1 MAKTIVVTDETF
13 EDLVLKA
20 ELPTLVDFWAV
31 WCGPCKMIGPMLE
44 EIAADYEGK
53 LVVAKLDVETN
64 SVTTIQYGVMNIPTL
79 ILFKGGQPVERIMG
93 ARPKEKLLPVLKPH
107 LMGGQS

>member
-44 EIAADYEGK
+44 EIAAEYEGK

-79 ILFKGGQPVERIMG
+79 ILFKSGQPVERIMG
-93 ARPKEKLLPVLKPH
+93 ARPKGKLLPVLKPH
-107 LMGGQS
+107 LMSGQS